1 MKDVSALNI
10 RPNHKREVGINMETR
25 LITQDLRMLGIG
37 RQYLGYN
44 ITVTAVRMAIGDENC
59 LLCVKQCIF
68 KPLSEQN
75 HCDWRTIERNI
86 RTVIHR
92 AWNVNQT
99 YLNELAGYPLHQE
112 PTVTEFVEML
122 SAHVLQEC
130 RHRS

>member
-1 MKDVSALNI
+1 MNN
-10 RPNHKREVGINMETR
+10 RRINELLYT
-25 LITQDLRMLGIG
+25 LGIG
-37 RQYLGYN
+37 RQYLGHN
-44 ITVTAVRMAIGDENC
+44 ITAQAVGMVILDENC
-59 LLCVKQCIF
+59 LLCVKQGIYI
-68 KPLSEQN
+68 PIAAQR